1 MSQSPGAL
9 PFAGMNFDGVPLE
22 KTIADLLKFVVEVP
36 VSDLFIDCDE
46 YDTAISVRH
55 LGIFKHLTTV
65 SLENGR
71 RLINRIKAGADMDLA
86 QRFHP
91 LDGRWVAKLN
101 DGSKVD
107 LRVNTIPTLFG
118 EDMAIRLL
126 RHDQQQLDLSKL
138 GFHHKNL
145 DDLLSLLARP
155 SGLILV
161 TGPAGAGKTTSLYA
175 ALTHLNNGMRKINTI
190 EDPVEYVIPGIR
202 QSQINPKQGLGFPE
216 LLSSVLR
223 QAPDVI
229 MVGEIRDSVTAE
241 TAVRAANTGH
251 LVFATLHAPVAAGA
265 IDAMLALGTVPHFL
279 ATSLIGIVSQR
290 LVRKLCGRCKV
301 SFDLSGAPETFDDIR
316 EMLKP
321 GQGELIHSAPGC
333 EHCFQEGYNGRTGVA
348 EVLRVTREIRR
359 LIFERSSA
367 QEIRDEALRQGMLD
381 LRRSALLKVAQGI
394 TSTEELIR
402 VIPTEHLLPDE

>member
-1 MSQSPGAL
+1 MSPSPGTL
-9 PFAGMNFDGVPLE
+9 PFAGIEFAGVPLE
-22 KTIADLLKFVVEVP
+22 KAIADLLKYAVGVP
-36 VSDLFIDCDE
+36 VSDLFITCNEDDVS
-46 YDTAISVRH
+46 ISVRH
-55 LGIFKHLTTV
+55 LGIFKRLT
-65 SLENGR
+65 SISRENGR
-71 RLINRIKAGADMDLA
+71 RLINHIKASADMDLA
-86 QRFHP
+86 QRLHP
-91 LDGRWVAKLN
+91 LDGRWIAILE
-101 DGSKVD
+101 DGNRVD

-118 EDMAIRLL
+118 EDMAIRIL
-126 RHDQQQLDLSKL
+126 RHDMHLLDLSRL
-138 GFHHKNL
+138 GFDHQNL
-145 DDLLSLLARP
+145 NDMMSLLARP

-161 TGPAGAGKTTSLYA
+161 TGPAGAGKSTTLYA
-175 ALTHLNNGMRKINTI
+175 ALTHLNDGTRKINTI

-202 QSQINPKQGLGFPE
+202 QSQISPKIGLDFPE

-229 MVGEIRDSVTAE
+229 MVGEIRDSITAE

-279 ATSLIGIVSQR
+279 ATSLVGIVSQR
-290 LVRKLCGRCKV
+290 LVRKLCRHCKV
-301 SFDLSGAPETFDDIR
+301 SFDLSGAPETFDDVR

-333 EHCFQEGYNGRTGVA
+333 EHCYQEGYSGRTGVS
-348 EVLRVTREIRR
+348 EVLRVNREIRQ
-359 LIFERSSA
+359 LIFENRSA
-367 QEIRDEALRQGMLD
+367 REIRDGALRQGMLD

-402 VIPTEHLLPDE
+402 VIPTEHLLPND